1 MRRLVATVLT
11 AASLVMATSA
21 MAEAAD
27 GPVRSLSMTSTYAG
41 QGTCE
46 VRFTWTPRT
55 TLDHFEYV
63 VTDVRPDPAGDWQ
76 PGASTT
82 TNLGIKRTVAR
93 GGRTLADP
101 HGCARRWHNHDQH
114 PGRPRCRR
122 LLRRS
127 GPRR

>member
-55 TLDHFEYV
+55 TVDHFEYV

-93 GGRTLADP
+93 GGGLWLTLTAVLAD
-101 HGCARRWHNHDQH
+101 GTTTTSIQA
-114 PGRPRCRR
+114 GRDAVAC
-122 LLRRS
+122 
-127 GPRR
+127 